1 MPIFQAMTTI
11 TRDISRGFDSR
22 ADVLSPA
29 LVEFVEG
36 IIEEPSVATGEMTNQ
51 LTFFK

>member
-36 IIEEPSVATGEMTNQ
+36 IIEEPLSDWRADQ
-51 LTFFK
+51 F